1 MELNLKKLLFCLLF
15 ISSQINYS
23 QTCGSFIKITNSS
36 LITMGIK
43 SDGTLWAWGYNTSG
57 QLGDLTTRN
66 RLSPVQ
72 IGTDTNWSDVSCGQ
86 QHTIALKTNGTIWAW
101 GLNMTGQLGL
111 GNFDLTTSPQ
121 QIGTDSNWSKVFTG
135 FAYSMAIKSD
145 GSLWA
150 WGDNGY
156 GQLGTGSTSYSI
168 NVPTRIGTDTNWN
181 QVSLGDD
188 FVIGLKNDGNLWS
201 WGRNNYGQLGNNSN
215 INELVPTQIPGTSNN
230 WLKISSGNYHT
241 LALKND
247 GTLWSWGYNS
257 AGQLGVASPNTII
270 IPTLVG
276 TATNWSNISAGD
288 YYSLASKN
296 DNTLFAMGQNS
307 YGQYGNGN
315 NNASTSPILINS
327 LPNIIN
333 FEASGMTTLI
343 LKSNGELWTSGKN
356 NAGQLGDG
364 TVIDKNNLT
373 QISFI
378 TAVPIGNT
386 TQTITTGG
394 TLANLVVFPTNV
406 LWYSSQANAISG
418 TNALPISTVLL
429 NNTTY
434 YAVNEINNCRSNPLS
449 VFVNL
454 VLGIENFDF
463 NKITIYPNPTN
474 GIFTITDLNNNDSIV
489 KIYNILGIE
498 LESINV
504 NSNEITIDL
513 TNFQNGTYLIKLISS
528 QYETI
533 KKIIK
538 IN

>member
-168 NVPTRIGTDTNWN
+168 NVPTRIGTETNWN

-215 INELVPTQIPGTSNN
+215 INALVPAQIPGTSNN

-257 AGQLGVASPNTII
+257 SGQLGAASPNTII

-373 QISFI
+373 QISF
-378 TAVPIGNT
+378 NT
-386 TQTITTGG
+386 PNPTGSTIQTITAGG

-406 LWYSSQANAISG
+406 LWYSSQANAVSG

-434 YAVNEINNCRSNPLS
+434 YAVNTINSCRSSPLA
-449 VFVNL
+449 VLVNL
-454 VLGIENFDF
+454 VLDVENFDF

-474 GIFTITDLNNNDSIV
+474 GIFTITDLNNNDSVV
-489 KIYNILGIE
+489 KIYNILGVE

-504 NSNEITIDL
+504 NSNQITIDL

-538 IN
+538 IK